1 MIKVVP
7 KHLLDGGGGYHRGT
21 PQEIE
26 RESCKLI
33 SVFFVTGEGY
43 VAVCERL
50 GEKTYRVK
58 DDSLGQY
65 KDVVEKKGDLVVL
78 RINALRV
85 IESNVVD
92 EEREAYLKEV
102 NIMLFGDKNK
112 GIE

>member
-7 KHLLDGGGGYHRGT
+7 KHLLDGGGGHRKGT
-21 PQEIE
+21 PEEIE

-33 SVFFVTGEGY
+33 TVIYVQDKGY
-43 VAVCERL
+43 AAVCERL

-58 DDSLGQY
+58 DEGYGQY
-65 KDVVEKKGDLVVL
+65 RDVVEKKGDLIVL
-78 RINALRV
+78 RIDAIRV

-112 GIE
+112 GFE